1 MAQAE
6 ERGGALYGGEMTR
19 ERRMFAQHFGVAR
32 LARAAP
38 PAEGGSEEEGRAVA
52 IAMDRSEIR
61 INRRASGRRGGARE
75 RERGGQPGE
84 RALTFEQGASESLRT
99 ILVFGAIGA
108 NEAAAELE

>member
-1 MAQAE
+1 MVAQAE

-38 PAEGGSEEEGRAVA
+38 PAAEGGSEEEGRAVA

-75 RERGGQPGE
+75 RERE
-84 RALTFEQGASESLRT
+84 REREEDNQAKER
-99 ILVFGAIGA
+99 
-108 NEAAAELE
+108 